1 MKNARMDRLGG
12 LLRELNK
19 AFFSLSSPRNLVG
32 DLPLC
37 RIITR
42 TNNRFPT
49 TTFRNDGHDNHDNNR
64 SWTTTFQDDGNNYY
78 TASRGFTLIELLVVV
93 LIIGILASYAVPS
106 YRVAVGTSRAATMYA
121 LMHTIDEAQQF
132 YLMRTN
138 HYSANLN
145 SLVISMPAGFK
156 EVNASAISI
165 DNMQCLIVSFNE
177 NNHSSIKVLGLEN
190 GCILGK
196 ISRLYRVVMLGAPK

>member
-19 AFFSLSSPRNLVG
+19 ALFPLSSPRNLVG
-32 DLPLC
+32 DLPLW

-49 TTFRNDGHDNHDNNR
+49 MTFGNDGHDNHDNHDNNR

-106 YRVAVGTSRAATMYA
+106 YRVAVGTSRAATRCWDLKTDVSLEKYHDSTEWLCWARQNNA
-121 LMHTIDEAQQF
+121 LGNRICQNISGKDEP
-132 YLMRTN
+132 T
-138 HYSANLN
+138 S
-145 SLVISMPAGFK
+145 SGG
-156 EVNASAISI
+156 
-165 DNMQCLIVSFNE
+165 DNE
-177 NNHSSIKVLGLEN
+177 
-190 GCILGK
+190 
-196 ISRLYRVVMLGAPK
+196 YRYNYQ